1 MADKVDKVITTAIAT
16 LVGVILM
23 ASVVI
28 PISVDQIATLTG
40 DASQYAPM
48 LGVVLTMA
56 LVGLIIYVV
65 RSFSVSK
72 E

>member
-16 LVGVILM
+16 LVGIILM

-40 DASQYAPM
+40 DSAQYAPM
-48 LGVVLTMA
+48 LGVVITMA

>member
-28 PISVDQIATLTG
+28 PISVDQISTLTG
-40 DASQYAPM
+40 DAGQYAPM

-56 LVGLIIYVV
+56 LVGLIIFVV

>member
-28 PISVDQIATLTG
+28 PISVGQIATLTG
-40 DASQYAPM
+40 DAAQYAPM

>member
-1 MADKVDKVITTAIAT
+1 MADKVDRVITTAIAT

-40 DASQYAPM
+40 DAGQYAPM

-56 LVGLIIYVV
+56 LVGLIIFVV